1 MSNASSFTKRLTELF
16 ADKKRRKFLLFLVPL
31 VLGVFWVGSN
41 FLASENDG
49 PAIRS
54 AKVKRGPL
62 TIKIIESGELRAQ
75 DQVTISAISD
85 KQILWLVPEGK
96 WVQKGD
102 TLIKFESTKYE
113 IARGEMESMILMA
126 SAAHSKAEGD
136 LEAQRLR
143 ENAARKNFETLL
155 PLAKKG
161 FITEGDIEKA
171 RLEFIE
177 ARAQTRSL
185 EADAEAT
192 KIKVTRAQQAYAQQ
206 ERKLR
211 LSVVLAPREGLV
223 VYAVSGDEENRKKI
237 SVGMTPLEG
246 MDLIYLPDVS
256 SMLVDLQVSEVDLAK
271 LQVGL
276 PAEIRLDAYPD
287 VVYKGQIKIIADL
300 AKRKLNLMTGKASGA
315 KIFDVTLSI
324 LERDLRLKPGL
335 TATADII
342 LNQYDDV
349 LHIPV
354 ESIFFDAEKQPFV
367 YLKQGGKTTP
377 RHVVIGESNDHY
389 VVIKEG
395 VQEGDEVLLR
405 RPKA

>member
-1 MSNASSFTKRLTELF
+1 MSNASSFSKQLAELF
-16 ADKKRRKFLLFLVPL
+16 ADKKRRKIILFLLPL

-41 FLASENDG
+41 FLASESDG
-49 PAIRS
+49 PALRS

-62 TIKIIESGELRAQ
+62 TIKLIESGELRAQ

-96 WVQKGD
+96 WAQKGD
-102 TLIKFESTKYE
+102 TLIKFESNKYE
-113 IARGEMESMILMA
+113 IARGEMESVILMA
-126 SAAHSKAEGD
+126 SAAHSRAEGE
-136 LEAQRLR
+136 LEAQKLR
-143 ENAARKNFETLL
+143 ENAVRKNFETLL

-161 FITEGDIEKA
+161 FITEGDLEKA
-171 RLEFIE
+171 RLTFIE
-177 ARAQTRSL
+177 AKSRTRSL
-185 EADAEAT
+185 EGDVQAT
-192 KIKVTRAQQAYAQQ
+192 GIRVTRAQQAYAQQ

-211 LSVVLAPREGLV
+211 QSVVLAPREGLV
-223 VYAVSGDEENRKKI
+223 VYAVTGDEENRKKI
-237 SVGMTPLEG
+237 AVGMTPLEG

-271 LQVGL
+271 LQIGL

-287 VVYKGQIKIIADL
+287 AVFKGQIKMIADL

-315 KIFDVTLSI
+315 KIFDVTLSV

-335 TATADII
+335 TATADIV
-342 LNQYDDV
+342 LNQHADV

-354 ESIFFDAEKQPFV
+354 ESIFFDAEKQPLV

-377 RHVVIGESNDHY
+377 RHVVIGESNDRY

-395 VQEGDEVLLR
+395 LQEGDEVLLG